1 MIKRCL
7 LEVAENMENVKIQF
21 VILSDKYGFPQ
32 YYNVLKVIEL

>member
-21 VILSDKYGFPQ
+21 VIYGFPQ
-32 YYNVLKVIEL
+32 CYNVLKVIEH

>member
-21 VILSDKYGFPQ
+21 VIFSDTYMVFH
-32 YYNVLKVIEL
+32 NTMFLR

>member
-21 VILSDKYGFPQ
+21 VILSDMVFH
-32 YYNVLKVIEL
+32 NITMFLR